1 MHSQRVVVTF
11 ILLVVFAG
19 TNFGSCQSV
28 TANVV
33 VHDAKLEVVVFST
46 SVANQYQNV
55 TYEGELLVNG
65 NKTFTIQDSEFYMIG
80 KITVQDTSTL
90 IIQNSKFTAM
100 PIYRDSIVLKDQ
112 ANLIVTNTTM
122 ISKSQTSFRCKLHVY
137 NDAEV
142 NITHSA
148 LEKRWEIVAYN
159 SSVINVNNTTTQMI
173 FYGAD
178 TASLN
183 GVITYDTSTAE
194 IENST
199 IESIFVSDNSTV
211 SIRNSVVK
219 QVRMEGRRSGS
230 AHADNATV
238 DIICSTVEYINA
250 MKGMPILYVEDSTV
264 TWRANFLASSSVQ
277 FTRSSIAELIAQ
289 KNTNIILID
298 CYAESIETR
307 NNSNVFVGWHLPLF
321 GLVTMHYT
329 LVPIVQTIITIAIVV
344 MIIAVLVFLYRK
356 RARRVQREYDYQPR

>member
-1 MHSQRVVVTF
+1 MNKMHMQKIVVAF
-11 ILLVVFAG
+11 ILLALLESTIIESSPSVIASVVI
-19 TNFGSCQSV
+19 
-28 TANVV
+28 
-33 VHDAKLEVVVFST
+33 HDLKLEAMVFST
-46 SVANQYQNV
+46 NVASQYQNV
-55 TYEGELLVNG
+55 TYEGDLLVSN
-65 NKTFTIQDSEFYMIG
+65 NETFTIQDSEFYMIG

-112 ANLIVTNTTM
+112 SNLIVTNTTM
-122 ISKSQTSFRCKLHVY
+122 ISKSQTSKRCKFLIY

-142 NITHSA
+142 NITHSE
-148 LEKRWEIVAYN
+148 LQRRWEIVAYN
-159 SSVINVNNTTTQMI
+159 NSAIHVNNTTTQHI

-219 QVRMEGRRSGS
+219 QVRMESMRSRNTQ
-230 AHADNATV
+230 ADNATV
-238 DIICSTVEYINA
+238 DIVCSTVEYINA
-250 MKGMPILYVEDSTV
+250 LDGVPTLYVENSTV

-277 FTRSSIAELIAQ
+277 FTRSLIAELIAQ
-289 KNTNIILID
+289 RNTNIILID

-307 NNSNVFVGWHLPLF
+307 DNSSVFVGWHLPLF
-321 GLVTMHYT
+321 GLVTMQYT
-329 LVPIVQTIITIAIVV
+329 LVPIVQTIITMTIVAI
-344 MIIAVLVFLYRK
+344 IIAVLVFLYRK
-356 RARRVQREYDYQPR
+356 RARQVQRE